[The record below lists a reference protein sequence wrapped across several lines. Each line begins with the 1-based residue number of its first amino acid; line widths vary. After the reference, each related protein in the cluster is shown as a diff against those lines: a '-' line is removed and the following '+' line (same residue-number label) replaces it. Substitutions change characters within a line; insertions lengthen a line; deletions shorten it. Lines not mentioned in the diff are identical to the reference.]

1 MLSSSND
8 IVYVYMNLWVLAK
21 MRRFY
26 GWHRKNIVLDQGY
39 IFYGFRL
46 LLWSLVRTL
55 LRCLIRR
62 QEENFKTSIAL
73 GTCGVVDN
81 LTLDSPRG
89 KGDVL
94 AAVNGEEEVAAVRL
108 LWCLRRWCMTVC
120 EDEFWE
126 NEEENEGEVT
136 TCFER
141 YYNAT
146 RPTS

>member
-1 MLSSSND
+1 MSFKKISWIFWIINTKVKLIWARNCMWISTLMRGRGLCLGQAAFGFIPERNVHGLWRLSCLVNM
-8 IVYVYMNLWVLAK
+8 VGETL
-21 MRRFY
+21 
-26 GWHRKNIVLDQGY
+26 GW
-39 IFYGFRL
+39 
-46 LLWSLVRTL
+46 
-55 LRCLIRR
+55 
-62 QEENFKTSIAL
+62 
-73 GTCGVVDN
+73 
-81 LTLDSPRG
+81 RG